1 MELPPQPELDSTQT
15 LTTSASHPASSEVSA
30 NDIQSVRDSDDAS
43 FNSPAPRRGFRRRG
57 SRTSG
62 QSSGYSNTI
71 GGEDDHDAYLHRHIP
86 LQDRDGDWSV
96 GDDVR
101 MGLG

>member
-1 MELPPQPELDSTQT
+1 M
-15 LTTSASHPASSEVSA
+15 
-30 NDIQSVRDSDDAS
+30 RDSDEAS
-43 FNSPAPRRGFRRRG
+43 ISSPARRRGFRRRG

-62 QSSGYSNTI
+62 QSSGYSNTM
-71 GGEDDHDAYLHRHIP
+71 GGGDDTGDHHHQHIP